1 MFTDNSLGKDLSINL
16 ETMNQLRLT
25 TDIKEVSAHMKELWV
40 WYGLSLMVNVCR
52 KEWLWHKCE
61 TRKTRLMGECVVVGD
76 EALALQIIWMRG
88 ESYFSLKLKQECG
101 EDIRSRRGRKTF
113 VKGDIST
120 QALTERIDL
129 YVKMRGD
136 VTKIRKTTPNDEL
149 GWDRYLREVELKQME
164 GCTSETGADG
174 RRKAEIVFDTYDF
187 ENDETIE

>member
-1 MFTDNSLGKDLSINL
+1 MFADNSLGKDLSINL

-25 TDIKEVSAHMKELWV
+25 TDIGEVSAHMKELWV

-52 KEWLWHKCE
+52 KEWIWHKGE

-76 EALALQIIWMRG
+76 EALALQIICMRG
-88 ESYFSLKLKQECG
+88 ASYFDFKLKRQSG

-113 VKGDIST
+113 VKGEIST

-136 VTKIRKTTPNDEL
+136 VAKIRKATPNDEF
-149 GWDRYLREVELKQME
+149 GWDRYLREVEIQQLD
-164 GCTSETGADG
+164 GCTTETGG
-174 RRKAEIVFDTYDF
+174 SGKRKAAIVFDTYDC
-187 ENDETIE
+187 ENDETAV